1 MEQKRFEKYLKERYE
16 SQVNW
21 YDTRARR
28 HKKCHDYFQ
37 WLVIVLSISLP
48 VVIMRVPPEWALIP
62 VVVSTMLAVAT
73 TAARAFKFQENWL
86 NYRTIAE
93 ALRKE
98 QYYYDAGANGYSEAE
113 SREKLFVERVESL
126 ISRENILWL
135 KIHTGN
141 GKKQER

>member
-1 MEQKRFEKYLKERYE
+1 MELKRFEKYRTERYE

-21 YDTRARR
+21 YDTRAGR
-28 HKKCHDYFQ
+28 HKKCHDSFQ
-37 WLVIVLSISLP
+37 WMVIVLSISLP

-62 VVVSTMLAVAT
+62 VVVSTLLAVAT
-73 TAARAFKFQENWL
+73 SAARAFKFQENWL

-98 QYYYDAGANGYSEAE
+98 QYYYDAGTNGYSEAE

-135 KIHTGN
+135 KIHTRN